1 MSGGRG
7 KSPLPRVCSRSS
19 DAGITGCE
27 VWSIEYVSCM
37 QCIVCRVF
45 QKTLLASLSCSELV
59 NRKGSFHLWYLI
71 ADIVQRTF
79 IPYHPTEAKMAY
91 RIMHAYIWSVR
102 SWIFLFESGISDM

>member
-7 KSPLPRVCSRSS
+7 KLPLPRVCSRSS

-45 QKTLLASLSCSELV
+45 QKTLLASLSCSEP
-59 NRKGSFHLWYLI
+59 G
-71 ADIVQRTF
+71 
-79 IPYHPTEAKMAY
+79 MA
-91 RIMHAYIWSVR
+91 RSVKIGWGGLDSCWSPAFV
-102 SWIFLFESGISDM
+102 SGLP